1 MGLSAVVGPTSTA
14 NLVPRRPCVVG
25 CITVWVVGLGSQL
38 DERLPQPV
46 DAGPFTQVAA
56 GDVHSA
62 AVAVDGT
69 IWMWGRGTRGALG
82 LGGNM
87 KNALVPEQVMSLR
100 VAFT

>member
-1 MGLSAVVGPTSTA
+1 M
-14 NLVPRRPCVVG
+14 
-25 CITVWVVGLGSQL
+25 
-38 DERLPQPV
+38 

-62 AVAVDGT
+62 AVAVDGS

-100 VAFT
+100 VAFTCCDIHLVDQWAEVFSRCFAP